1 MVLNFADPQRIV
13 IAETTG
19 FKTQIL
25 EKFIFWHVGI
35 YFIFILQT
43 LVSKVTCITNIQGI
57 NFIRNILFVYLFND
71 RTIIYFHL
79 IDHFCLIILF
89 IWGGRGLAL
98 LNIDSRDWHDEK
110 YFGREN
116 GSGIRTVAGQTRTCI
131 TCMSITAQHIWSIQY
146 MSCTLSLLFLFFFIG
161 EKVKWSDNEIWNRS
175 RLEVMESKWSSE
187 IS

>member
-79 IDHFCLIILF
+79 IDHFCLI
-89 IWGGRGLAL
+89 
-98 LNIDSRDWHDEK
+98 
-110 YFGREN
+110 
-116 GSGIRTVAGQTRTCI
+116 
-131 TCMSITAQHIWSIQY
+131 
-146 MSCTLSLLFLFFFIG
+146 FFFYLGWKGACFI
-161 EKVKWSDNEIWNRS
+161 EYR
-175 RLEVMESKWSSE
+175 
-187 IS
+187 